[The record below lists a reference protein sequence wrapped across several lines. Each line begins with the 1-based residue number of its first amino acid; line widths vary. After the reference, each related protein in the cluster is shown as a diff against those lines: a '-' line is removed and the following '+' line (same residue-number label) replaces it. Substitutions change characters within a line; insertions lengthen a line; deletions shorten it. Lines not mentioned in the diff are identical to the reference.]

1 MNEFDEQLI
10 DRDLSEALGGDAPA
24 PELKQRIL
32 ASVATP
38 RTRRPSGRILP
49 LPARRRPW
57 GAYVAAAAAL
67 AIAIAA
73 FGWAMTRPTT
83 EVKPEEQTTP
93 VSENPVK
100 PERVKPDPR
109 KEESPEPEP
118 TPEPEPEPQDGGE
131 SEPKPEPGSTPEPEP
146 EPTPEPAPEKPDDVV
161 DKPQPKPEPE
171 TPDTQ
176 APKEERKVVAL
187 LAVEGKLKYRTR
199 DDGNWEKLEGL
210 EIEPGWQLK
219 SDANS
224 DLTLANGTRVRFQGE
239 LSLDDSQLT
248 LLGRRTE
255 VYVDNLGLE
264 STLALLRDELRM
276 EMTGSEAYFEAS
288 GTGVEIICFEGG
300 VTAGERIG
308 ARQTARFSARGLS
321 GLRDV
326 KANERAPHFMK
337 DMPPRRV
344 YFSGFDAE
352 TDGIARCKGENS
364 SLTLKLEK
372 ELANVNGAELRLRFR
387 PANAGALYVQ
397 LQQVAGQ
404 KQWGKWVPLAKK
416 GEWLE
421 WSIPLAELQRDD
433 GRSEALMQVGDTF
446 ATINLFIQDGAA
458 AELEVDWVEI
468 VRVRKE

>member
-10 DRDLSEALGGDAPA
+10 DRDLNEALGGDAPA

-32 ASVATP
+32 ASVANP
-38 RTRRPSGRILP
+38 RTRRPSGRIMP
-49 LPARRRPW
+49 LPAKRTPW

-83 EVKPEEQTTP
+83 EAKANEQPTP
-93 VSENPVK
+93 VSEKPIKREGVK
-100 PERVKPDPR
+100 PEPIR
-109 KEESPEPEP
+109 EELPAPHP
-118 TPEPEPEPQDGGE
+118 TPEPAPE
-131 SEPKPEPGSTPEPEP
+131 SEGNSEPAPKP
-146 EPTPEPAPEKPDDVV
+146 EPTPEPAPEPTPEAAPEKPDEIIE
-161 DKPQPKPEPE
+161 KPEPKPE

-176 APKEERKVVAL
+176 APKEERRVVAL
-187 LAVEGKLKYRTR
+187 VAVEGKLKYRTR
-199 DDGNWEKLEGL
+199 ADGNWEKLEGL

-219 SDANS
+219 SDVNS
-224 DLTLANGTRVRFQGE
+224 DLTLPNGTRVRFQGE
-239 LSLDDSQLT
+239 LSLDDSALT

-276 EMTGSEAYFEAS
+276 EMAGSEAYFEAS

-308 ARQTARFSARGLS
+308 ARQTAKFSSRGLS
-321 GLRDV
+321 GLRDL
-326 KANERAPHFMK
+326 KENERAPYFMK
-337 DMPPRRV
+337 DMPPRRL

-364 SLTLKLEK
+364 SLTLKLEN
-372 ELANVNGAELRLRFR
+372 ELANVSGAELRLRFR
-387 PANAGALYVQ
+387 PTSAGALYLQ

-404 KQWGKWVPLAKK
+404 KQWGKWMPLAKD

-421 WSIPLAELQRDD
+421 WSIPLSELQRDD
-433 GRSEALMQVGDTF
+433 GRSEALMQAGDTF
-446 ATINLFIQDGAA
+446 ATINIFIQDGKQ
-458 AELEVDWVEI
+458 AELEIDWLEI
-468 VRVRKE
+468 VRIRKE